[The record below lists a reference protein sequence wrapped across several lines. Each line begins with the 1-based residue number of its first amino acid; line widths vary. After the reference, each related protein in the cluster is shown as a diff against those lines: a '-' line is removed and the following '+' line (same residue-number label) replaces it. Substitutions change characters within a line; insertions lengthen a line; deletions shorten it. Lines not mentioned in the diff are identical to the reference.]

1 MTTEKN
7 RDEKDKEL
15 SNEID
20 EYVEKEINKVLSE
33 VKNLNVYE
41 DIDPSGYAISQIL
54 EETFRKPYIANDERQ
69 VYVTFKLA
77 KIIDALHQHV
87 LEFQML
93 LDSGQIKDEPTR
105 EAINDVIIYL
115 SSKIYPLVNS
125 YRAVAFGV
133 YNTRQNLPIMPQQNV
148 QNPNQQQ

>member
-1 MTTEKN
+1 MTTEKDN
-7 RDEKDKEL
+7 EKNKDL
-15 SNEID
+15 GNEID

-69 VYVTFKLA
+69 VYVTFKLT

-105 EAINDVIIYL
+105 EAMYDVIIYL
-115 SSKIYPLVNS
+115 SSKIYPLINS

>member
-1 MTTEKN
+1 MTPEKDSEKN
-7 RDEKDKEL
+7 KDISK
-15 SNEID
+15 EID

-33 VKNLNVYE
+33 VKNINAYE

-69 VYVTFKLA
+69 IYVTFKLA
-77 KIIDALHQHV
+77 KIINALHQHV

-115 SSKIYPLVNS
+115 SSKIYPLVDN

-133 YNTRQNLPIMPQQNV
+133 YNTRQNLPTIPQQNV
-148 QNPNQQQ
+148 QNPNQQ

>member
-1 MTTEKN
+1 MTIETNKDEKN
-7 RDEKDKEL
+7 KDLGK
-15 SNEID
+15 EID

-93 LDSGQIKDEPTR
+93 LDSGQVKDEPTR

-133 YNTRQNLPIMPQQNV
+133 YNTKQNLPITSQQNA

>member
-1 MTTEKN
+1 MTIEQH
-7 RDEKDKEL
+7 KDKDL
-15 SNEID
+15 DKEID

-33 VKNLNVYE
+33 VKNLNIYE

-77 KIIDALHQHV
+77 KIINALHQHV

-93 LDSGQIKDEPTR
+93 LDSGQVKDEPTK
-105 EAINDVIIYL
+105 EAIYDVIIYL
-115 SSKIYPLVNS
+115 SSKIYPLVDN

-133 YNTRQNLPIMPQQNV
+133 YNTRQNLPMIPQQNV
-148 QNPNQQQ
+148 QNSNQQQ